1 MLFRS
6 GTVKNGGRGTIMFF
20 QEHWM
25 QGWLSWECYCT
36 FQFSVGMGG
45 KGVNWWGTDGEHC
58 DLAFC
63 PTAKGIVVDGCPVK

>member
-1 MLFRS
+1 
-6 GTVKNGGRGTIMFF
+6 
-20 QEHWM
+20 M